1 MLDIMKVNYQYEVIE
16 GQPTVMNFLNRD
28 TLEVESEE
36 AFLEVLETIKHHE
49 ISVAAVAFWFDYDDV
64 TKFDETTVDEI
75 KCFIEDQSVFI
86 AQYTMDVSPQTVAF
100 EHFKEIYEDESKIL
114 DKIGLYTDFVKYFN
128 RMGDS
133 VEVFYVEGE
142 CFGIV
147 YTK

>member
-16 GQPTVMNFLNRD
+16 GQPTVKNFLNRD
-28 TLEVESEE
+28 TLNVESEE
-36 AFLEVLETIKHHE
+36 AFLEVLETIKYRD

-64 TKFDETTVDEI
+64 TEVDETTPYEI
-75 KCFIEDQSVFI
+75 ESFIKDQSVFI

-100 EHFKEIYEDESKIL
+100 EHFKEIYEDESKVL
-114 DKIGLYTDFVKYFN
+114 DKIGLYTDFVNYFN
-128 RMGDS
+128 RMGDN

-147 YTK
+147 YAK